1 MALSMKINESCSQ
14 EEMTPGSKARALL
27 QSDQSQCLMC
37 FSRASLE
44 VPGVNAGLAV
54 LCGAPT

>member
-1 MALSMKINESCSQ
+1 MALSMIINESCSQ
-14 EEMTPGSKARALL
+14 EEMTPGSKTRALL
-27 QSDQSQCLMC
+27 QSNQSQHLMC

-44 VPGVNAGLAV
+44 VPGVDTGVAV